1 MVKKKY
7 NTTILG
13 ICGRLD
19 ELQAAVL
26 NEKFKLF
33 LRENKIR
40 ISNGKKLQKLISK
53 FSIKINKKSLAS
65 YNTFPILIKNRADII
80 KKLKIEKNSI

>member
-1 MVKKKY
+1 MVKKY

-40 ISNGKKLQKLISK
+40 ISNGKKLQ
-53 FSIKINKKSLAS
+53 N
-65 YNTFPILIKNRADII
+65 
-80 KKLKIEKNSI
+80 

>member
-1 MVKKKY
+1 MEEAIFTNSKKLANKMFLIRNHGEKKKY

-33 LRENKIR
+33 
-40 ISNGKKLQKLISK
+40 SK
-53 FSIKINKKSLAS
+53 RK
-65 YNTFPILIKNRADII
+65 
-80 KKLKIEKNSI
+80 